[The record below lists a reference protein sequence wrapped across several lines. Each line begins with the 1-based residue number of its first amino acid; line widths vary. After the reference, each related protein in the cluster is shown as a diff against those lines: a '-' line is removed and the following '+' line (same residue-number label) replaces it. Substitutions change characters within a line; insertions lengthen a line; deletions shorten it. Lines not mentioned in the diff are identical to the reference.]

1 MIKNMTKIFNIL
13 LIVLMLFGINKGV
26 GTVKKFDLFFCP
38 FTDKFDQF
46 WAMNRKLM
54 EYSPEEGG
62 FRYIPFRI
70 YQVGQKAD
78 ALLPVDVDGRL
89 HRSPCWAWRVIHQL
103 GKHLLHN
110 TDYAPEP

>member
-1 MIKNMTKIFNIL
+1 MTKVFDIL

-26 GTVKKFDLFFCP
+26 GTVKKFYFFCL

-78 ALLPVDVDGRL
+78 SLLPLGQQAGPCGRKAAPQSL
-89 HRSPCWAWRVIHQL
+89 LGWRMMHQL
-103 GKHLLHN
+103 GKHPLHDTLQN
-110 TDYAPEP
+110 LD